1 MSSSSLRTAL
11 LALLSVVVA
20 VALIFVGALLGVA
33 VPEMDEAA
41 QKVLGKDTATAVP
54 DDGTGPEV
62 SAGLQNEILQKLQG
76 TYYKAVDSDSLAV
89 SAIDGMLAG
98 LKDPYTVYYSPKEF
112 SDLKQET
119 SGSYSGVG
127 MVLMMNDRLPTVV
140 SVFEGSP
147 AAAEDIKA
155 GDIILSVGGASTSG
169 RTLDEVVSDIK
180 GVEGSKV
187 ELTLY
192 RPATPVTTTSTT
204 VSQTEGNGESAD
216 GITTVDT
223 TETLTIDLT
232 DLPAGGSSK
241 SYALTRRSIVIP
253 TTKTEILDASGK
265 KVAHVVLY
273 TFNNMNTSQE
283 LRSVVESAITKDKVA
298 AIVLD
303 LRGNGGGLLDE
314 AVKVASIFIKSGV
327 IVSTEGLHSTEE
339 ELRASGNA
347 VINVPLY
354 VLIDK
359 YSASASEIV
368 AGALQDY
375 GRATLVGETTFGKG
389 LVQSIEPLSNGGA
402 VKVTTA
408 VYLTPKGRDIN
419 KTGISPDV
427 LAPDDPATEAVD
439 ETVQKT
445 LGLIASGPS
454 AR

>member
-1 MSSSSLRTAL
+1 MASGSVRTAL
-11 LALLSVVVA
+11 LAVLSVLVA
-20 VALIFVGALLGVA
+20 LALIFVGALLGAA
-33 VPEMDEAA
+33 VPEMDQAA
-41 QKVLGKDTATAVP
+41 QKVLGQDTGISGS
-54 DDGTGPEV
+54 DGSTSQV
-62 SAGLQNEILQKLQG
+62 DTDLQNEILRKLEG
-76 TYYKAVDSDSLAV
+76 TYYKAVDVETLAV
-89 SAIDGMLAG
+89 SAIDGMLES
-98 LKDPYTVYYSPKEF
+98 LDDPYTVYYSPAEF
-112 SDLKQET
+112 TDLQRET

-127 MVLMMNDRLPTVV
+127 IMLMVNDRLATVV

-147 AAAEDIKA
+147 AAAVDIKA
-155 GDIILSVGGASTSG
+155 GDIILSVGGVSTSG

-187 ELTLY
+187 ELKLY
-192 RPATPVTTTSTT
+192 RPATQVTTTSTT
-204 VSQTEGNGESAD
+204 VATTAD
-216 GITTVDT
+216 TTSDTTRET
-223 TETLTIDLT
+223 TETLTIDLVG
-232 DLPAGGSSK
+232 LPKGGDSRE
-241 SYALTRRSIVIP
+241 YTLTRRSIAVP
-253 TTKTEILDASGK
+253 TTKTKILEDSGK
-265 KVAHVVLY
+265 KVAHITLY

-283 LRSVVESAITKDKVA
+283 LRAAVESAMTKDKVD
-298 AIVLD
+298 AIILD

-314 AVKVASIFIKSGV
+314 SVKVASIFIKSGV

-347 VINVPLY
+347 VADIPLY
-354 VLIDK
+354 VLTDK

-419 KTGISPDV
+419 KTGIVPDV
-427 LAPDDPATEAVD
+427 VAADDPATEAVD
-439 ETVQKT
+439 ETVEKA
-445 LGLIASGPS
+445 LDLIASGSS